1 MNEFFRFLI
10 LFSLII
16 VNQIFLATS
25 TWSITPDV
33 FLINTLVMTTF
44 VKRVPNVYCF
54 IFKGFLIDLFFS
66 NITMPYTLTFGIIG
80 LYLNFSTLKW
90 IQRSLLEQIILISSI
105 SFALNIMLFMI
116 NSYAD
121 GMSIRIMLN
130 PLLNSVIWAFIF
142 INQRQKWLKNI

>member
-10 LFSLII
+10 LFGLII

-25 TWSITPDV
+25 IWSITPDV

-44 VKRVPNVYCF
+44 VKRVPNVYFF

-130 PLLNSVIWAFIF
+130 PLLNSVIWALIF

>member
-10 LFSLII
+10 LFGLII

-25 TWSITPDV
+25 IWSITPDI

-44 VKRVPNVYCF
+44 VKKVPNVYFF

-66 NITMPYTLTFGIIG
+66 NLTMPYTLTFGIIG

-90 IQRSLLEQIILISSI
+90 IQRSLLEQIILICSI
-105 SFALNIMLFMI
+105 SFVLNIMLFMI

-121 GMSIRIMLN
+121 GMNIRIVLN
-130 PLLNSVIWAFIF
+130 PLFNAAIWAFIF

>member
-1 MNEFFRFLI
+1 MNKFFRFLI
-10 LFSLII
+10 LFGLII

-25 TWSITPDV
+25 IWSITPDV

-44 VKRVPNVYCF
+44 VKRVPNVYFF
-54 IFKGFLIDLFFS
+54 ILKGFLIDLFFS

-130 PLLNSVIWAFIF
+130 PLLNSVVWAFIF

>member
-121 GMSIRIMLN
+121 GMNIRIMLN

>member
-10 LFSLII
+10 LFGLII

-25 TWSITPDV
+25 IWSITPDI
-33 FLINTLVMTTF
+33 FLIYTLVMTTF
-44 VKRVPNVYCF
+44 VKKVPNVYFF

-66 NITMPYTLTFGIIG
+66 NLTMPYTLAFGIIG

-90 IQRSLLEQIILISSI
+90 IQRSLLEQIILICSI
-105 SFALNIMLFMI
+105 SFVLNAMLFMI

-121 GMSIRIMLN
+121 GMNIRIVLN
-130 PLLNSVIWAFIF
+130 PLLNSAIWAFIF

>member
-10 LFSLII
+10 LFGLII

-25 TWSITPDV
+25 IWSIAPDI

-44 VKRVPNVYCF
+44 VKKVPNVYFF

-66 NITMPYTLTFGIIG
+66 NLTMPYTLTFGIIG

-90 IQRSLLEQIILISSI
+90 IQRSLLEQIILICSI
-105 SFALNIMLFMI
+105 SFVLNIMLFMI

-121 GMSIRIMLN
+121 GINIRIVLN
-130 PLLNSVIWAFIF
+130 PLLNAAIWSFIF

>member
-10 LFSLII
+10 LFGLII

-25 TWSITPDV
+25 IWSITPDV

-44 VKRVPNVYCF
+44 VKRVPNVYFF

-130 PLLNSVIWAFIF
+130 PLLNSLIWAFIF

>member
-10 LFSLII
+10 LFGLII
-16 VNQIFLATS
+16 VNQIFLSTS
-25 TWSITPDV
+25 IWSITPDV
-33 FLINTLVMTTF
+33 FLVNTLVMTTF
-44 VKRVPNVYCF
+44 VQKVPNVYFF

-105 SFALNIMLFMI
+105 SFVLNSMLFMI

-121 GMSIRIMLN
+121 GMSIRIVLN
-130 PLLNSVIWAFIF
+130 PLLNAAIWAFIF

>member
-10 LFSLII
+10 LFGLII
-16 VNQIFLATS
+16 VNQIFLATNI
-25 TWSITPDV
+25 WSIAPDI

-44 VKRVPNVYCF
+44 VKKVPNVYFF

-66 NITMPYTLTFGIIG
+66 NLTMPYTLTFGIIG

-90 IQRSLLEQIILISSI
+90 IQRSLLEQIILICSI
-105 SFALNIMLFMI
+105 SFVLNIMLFMI

-121 GMSIRIMLN
+121 GMNIRIVLN
-130 PLLNSVIWAFIF
+130 PLLNAAIWAFIF

>member
-10 LFSLII
+10 LFGLII

-25 TWSITPDV
+25 IWSITPDV

-44 VKRVPNVYCF
+44 VKRVPNVYFF

-121 GMSIRIMLN
+121 GMNIRIMLN

>member
-1 MNEFFRFLI
+1 MNELFRFLI
-10 LFSLII
+10 LFGLII

-25 TWSITPDV
+25 IWSITPDV

-44 VKRVPNVYCF
+44 VKRVPNVYFF

-130 PLLNSVIWAFIF
+130 PLLNSVVWAFIF

>member
-25 TWSITPDV
+25 IWSITPDV
-33 FLINTLVMTTF
+33 FLINTLVMITF
-44 VKRVPNVYCF
+44 VKRVPNVYFF

-80 LYLNFSTLKW
+80 LYLNFSTIKW
-90 IQRSLLEQIILISSI
+90 IQRSLLEQIILISFI
-105 SFALNIMLFMI
+105 SFALNIMLFII

-130 PLLNSVIWAFIF
+130 PLLNALIWAFIF

>member
-1 MNEFFRFLI
+1 MNEFLRFLI
-10 LFSLII
+10 LFGLII

-25 TWSITPDV
+25 IWSITPDV

-44 VKRVPNVYCF
+44 VKKVPNVYFF

-105 SFALNIMLFMI
+105 SFVLNSMLFMI

-121 GMSIRIMLN
+121 GMSIRIVLN
-130 PLLNSVIWAFIF
+130 PLLNAAIWAFIF

>member
-10 LFSLII
+10 LFGLII

-25 TWSITPDV
+25 IWSITPDI

-44 VKRVPNVYCF
+44 VKKVPNVYFF

-66 NITMPYTLTFGIIG
+66 NLTMPYTLTFGIIG

-105 SFALNIMLFMI
+105 SFVLNSMLFMI

-121 GMSIRIMLN
+121 GMSIRIVLN
-130 PLLNSVIWAFIF
+130 PLLNAAIWAFIF

>member
-10 LFSLII
+10 LFGLII

-25 TWSITPDV
+25 IWSITPDV

-44 VKRVPNVYCF
+44 VKRVPNVYFF

>member
-10 LFSLII
+10 LFGLII

-25 TWSITPDV
+25 IWSITPDV

-44 VKRVPNVYCF
+44 VKKVPNVYFF

-66 NITMPYTLTFGIIG
+66 NLTMPYTLTFGIIG

-90 IQRSLLEQIILISSI
+90 IQRSLLEQIILICSI
-105 SFALNIMLFMI
+105 SFVLNIMLFMI

-121 GMSIRIMLN
+121 GMNIRIVLN
-130 PLLNSVIWAFIF
+130 PLFNAAIWAFIF

>member
-1 MNEFFRFLI
+1 MNELFRYLS
-10 LFSLII
+10 LFVLVII
-16 VNQIFLATS
+16 NQIFLAS
-25 TWSITPDV
+25 SIWSITHDI

-44 VKRVPNVYCF
+44 VKKIPNIYFF

-66 NITMPYTLTFGIIG
+66 NVTLPYTITFGIIG

-105 SFALNIMLFMI
+105 SLALNIMLFMS

-121 GMSIRIMLN
+121 GMNIRILLN
-130 PLLNSVIWAFIF
+130 PLLTSLVWTRNF

>member
-10 LFSLII
+10 LFGLII

-25 TWSITPDV
+25 IWSITPDV

-44 VKRVPNVYCF
+44 VKRVPNVYFF

-121 GMSIRIMLN
+121 GMSIRIMLH
-130 PLLNSVIWAFIF
+130 PLLNSLIWAFIF

>member
-1 MNEFFRFLI
+1 MNGFFRFLI
-10 LFSLII
+10 IFGLII

-25 TWSITPDV
+25 ILSISPAIFFV
-33 FLINTLVMTTF
+33 NTLVMTTF
-44 VKRVPNVYCF
+44 VQKVPNVYFF

-90 IQRSLLEQIILISSI
+90 IQRSLLEQIILICFI
-105 SFALNIMLFMI
+105 SFVLNVMLFMI

-121 GMSIRIMLN
+121 GMNIRIVLN
-130 PLLNSVIWAFIF
+130 PLLNAAIWAFIF

>member
-1 MNEFFRFLI
+1 MNKFFRFLI
-10 LFSLII
+10 LFGLII

-25 TWSITPDV
+25 IWSITPDV

-44 VKRVPNVYCF
+44 VKRVPNVYFF

-130 PLLNSVIWAFIF
+130 PLLNSVIWALIF

>member
-1 MNEFFRFLI
+1 MNELFRFLI
-10 LFSLII
+10 LFGLII

-25 TWSITPDV
+25 IWSITPDV

-44 VKRVPNVYCF
+44 VKRVPNVYFF

-130 PLLNSVIWAFIF
+130 PLLNSVIWALIF